1 LDIDAEPTEL
11 IHDDEDESIT
21 IDIDSLDIDDG
32 IDDEFEHKSSID
44 DDDESLTISLNS
56 LDIPLEDN
64 DELSAGFAPEDE
76 KLTLDDA
83 GLTIDDLTGH
93 DENYF
98 PDLVDAEQE
107 LDEHINIDEVY
118 PQLEAGLDDELREAE
133 DILTED
139 GDFPKKPVQFYGPGS
154 VTFSIDYSLKY
165 SRLMALFRLLVPLFI
180 IRMLPHFI
188 VLALYGV
195 LSLILGG
202 INNIVTLVSGRAEKD
217 FMGIIEKTLRYF
229 VSIQTS
235 FFGIVDEYP
244 VFTGRKDIN
253 HSLQVDI
260 DYPEKSSRIL
270 AAFRVS
276 VAGILIA
283 ALPHLVICVLIN
295 CLLPVMYLMGI
306 FSVLV
311 TGKLPYSLFD
321 IISRIFRYSA
331 GLFAFI
337 TGVVDKY
344 PVFKF

>member
-1 LDIDAEPTEL
+1 DESITIDVDSLDIDAEPADESNPA
-11 IHDDEDESIT
+11 DEDESIT
-21 IDIDSLDIDDG
+21 IDIDSLDIDG
-32 IDDEFEHKSSID
+32 PDEFEHIAAD
-44 DDDESLTISLNS
+44 EDDE
-56 LDIPLEDN
+56 
-64 DELSAGFAPEDE
+64 E

-83 GLTIDDLTGH
+83 GLTMDDLTGN

-107 LDEHINIDEVY
+107 YDEHLNIDEVY

-133 DILTED
+133 DILSEES
-139 GDFPKKPVQFYGPGS
+139 DFVKKPVYSYGPGS

-165 SRLMALFRLLVPLFI
+165 SRLRALFRLLVPLFV

-188 VLALYGV
+188 VLTLYGV

-202 INNIVTLVSGRAEKD
+202 INNIVTLISGRAEKD

-276 VAGILIA
+276 LAGILIA
-283 ALPHLVICVLIN
+283 ALPHLIICALMN

-306 FSVLV
+306 LCIIV

-331 GLFAFI
+331 GLLAFI